1 MVNPTVKDTEHTED
15 QSTGTMVW
23 MGTMNMLNI
32 WKKKAKQIKLM
43 WRTKNYQHNNG
54 SYKKQEV
61 SELQCQKATK
71 YCIGTK
77 TETRTSA
84 LQAIKSLC
92 IKDK

>member
-1 MVNPTVKDTEHTED
+1 MVNPTVEDTEHTED

-32 WKKKAKQIKLM
+32 WKKKPKTNQVDVENE
-43 WRTKNYQHNNG
+43 NYQHNNG